1 MVPKDFRWSLGSLG
15 CPDIYPEASTP
26 ARLSMTEATGD
37 SCPENTTA
45 DTSGD
50 TLGGK
55 SVCVLSGR
63 IASDTHLTSNFA
75 YYLENQAGRL
85 GCLRRHHPDRQA
97 DSGQFAAR
105 GDLRQQTRLLSRIGA
120 DKKFDPF
127 QAAGIDGGG
136 GGGAMTRTGF
146 SCPHRPFRG
155 GRYAVLR
162 SGRDR
167 RKNHRAGKAGC
178 RGCPEPG
185 LRRRRPAFRPARR
198 RLFRQAS

>member
-136 GGGAMTRTGF
+136 GGNDSNRIFMPASPIPR
-146 SCPHRPFRG
+146 
-155 GRYAVLR
+155 R
-162 SGRDR
+162 SIRSSSI
-167 RKNHRAGKAGC
+167 RARSTQKSSS
-178 RGCPEPG
+178 RES
-185 LRRRRPAFRPARR
+185 
-198 RLFRQAS
+198 RLPRLS